1 MHYKSPDNSV
11 HFIEPGFEHLLPA
24 GSVEISEAEA
34 KATLAALV
42 PVPTA
47 KDLLAKLDADNALS
61 QRNLRETILLMSEAF
76 KQLSNGALDLT
87 AIPGVKRVKDVEA
100 QAAVLRNQL

>member
-1 MHYKSPDNSV
+1 M
-11 HFIEPGFEHLLPA
+11 FISQSGELYEGDMKVGDREATPE
-24 GSVEISEAEA
+24 EISAH
-34 KATLAALV
+34 TY
-42 PVPTA
+42 VPTT
-47 KDLLAKLDADNALS
+47 KDLLAKLDADNTLS

-100 QAAVLRNQL
+100 QAAELRSQL

>member
-1 MHYKSPDNSV
+1 MFYINSENIIYCGDCV
-11 HFIEPGFEHLLPA
+11 VGDREATPE
-24 GSVEISEAEA
+24 EISAW
-34 KATLAALV
+34 KASRT
-42 PVPTA
+42 T

-87 AIPGVKRVKDVEA
+87 SIPGVKRVKDVEA
-100 QAAVLRNQL
+100 QAAVLRSQL